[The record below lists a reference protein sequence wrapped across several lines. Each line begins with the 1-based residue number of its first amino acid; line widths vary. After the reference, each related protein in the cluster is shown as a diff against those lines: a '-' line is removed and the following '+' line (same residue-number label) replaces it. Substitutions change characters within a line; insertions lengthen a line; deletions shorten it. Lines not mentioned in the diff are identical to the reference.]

1 MDFPSHVR
9 PIFLTRVRFLQS
21 WAGIYIRIYIY
32 ICMYIYVYIYI
43 YIDVYIYM
51 RVCMSM
57 CACTYIYIYAC
68 VYEYVCV
75 YVYLRPKK
83 GKLTQVSGTSSTH
96 GGDHT
101 Y

>member
-1 MDFPSHVR
+1 
-9 PIFLTRVRFLQS
+9 
-21 WAGIYIRIYIY
+21 
-32 ICMYIYVYIYI
+32 
-43 YIDVYIYM
+43 M